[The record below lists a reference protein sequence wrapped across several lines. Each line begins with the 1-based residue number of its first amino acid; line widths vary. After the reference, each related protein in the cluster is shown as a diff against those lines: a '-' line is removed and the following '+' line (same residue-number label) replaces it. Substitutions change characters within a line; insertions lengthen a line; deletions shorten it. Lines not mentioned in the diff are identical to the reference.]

1 MLQNREHIEIPIDS
15 RYGKITLYIDSLNSK
30 AQLFEEETPYPGE
43 SRYQL
48 QEGCIYSYELV
59 GEGVGEFQ
67 IADNNNEIITHHKSS
82 RHPSEGTI
90 STGIYVGQLTLRI
103 VRQDIAEEDD
113 VAKITLE
120 IRSTKADYESDYRR
134 MLDDIAEYSTDL
146 VLQQGSPV
154 NQHLEIDDSCSS
166 QTLYQRFSFIRSII
180 DSEAFS
186 EAVHKIIANPVRKWT
201 DTTIR
206 RNIVAARRL
215 TKSNIRQMISSVD
228 RIPLSE
234 KAQRGLSVPLTSVP
248 RNIDVSYK
256 CDTIDNQENQFV
268 KFVLRSFSMFCAD
281 LRDKQHAT
289 DRLKDEAVRTIM
301 QIDSYLDSQFFRQVS
316 MPTHLNMNSP
326 VLQRKEGY
334 REVLQ
339 AWLMFDL
346 AAKLNWEGGE
356 NVYEAG
362 KKNVAALYEYWLF
375 FKLMELVSEFFELN
389 KKDISELVTCDS
401 DMIDLDIKQGKMKVV
416 HGKHQTFSRLLNVAF
431 YYNRTFSKVSNDD
444 NAIKKAGSWTMSMR
458 PDYTLSLWPG
468 NISEE
473 EAEKEDLIVHIHF
486 DAKYRLN
493 KIALED
499 DTKNREELE
508 DELNSEKNAQEL
520 GIYKRADLLKMH
532 AYKDAIRRT
541 SGAYVLYPGTENREI
556 KGFHEII
563 PGLGAF
569 CVRPGHWHDDSL
581 YLKQFLSEVKAH
593 LLDRTSEREKL
604 SYYQYDVYKKPNA
617 NMVMESLPEPEGDNR
632 DFLPDEINVIIG
644 YCHKANIDF
653 LTSDDHHF
661 YNMRTE
667 GRGGAQ
673 SIDIKKL
680 TAKYIVLWNDED
692 GGWSQMFKLS
702 KAGPRVISE
711 KDFVGMGYKTT
722 GILKKMEKGMNLED
736 AIQCTSLDGF
746 YLLFKYDA
754 RNVLEKELQQYDW
767 DLKRL
772 SPKFG
777 KAPQVMTLDKL
788 MQFAVR
794 K

>member
-1 MLQNREHIEIPIDS
+1 MWHS
-15 RYGKITLYIDSLNSK
+15 
-30 AQLFEEETPYPGE
+30 
-43 SRYQL
+43 
-48 QEGCIYSYELV
+48 
-59 GEGVGEFQ
+59 
-67 IADNNNEIITHHKSS
+67 
-82 RHPSEGTI
+82 
-90 STGIYVGQLTLRI
+90 
-103 VRQDIAEEDD
+103 
-113 VAKITLE
+113 
-120 IRSTKADYESDYRR
+120 IR
-134 MLDDIAEYSTDL
+134 
-146 VLQQGSPV
+146 
-154 NQHLEIDDSCSS
+154 
-166 QTLYQRFSFIRSII
+166 
-180 DSEAFS
+180 
-186 EAVHKIIANPVRKWT
+186 
-201 DTTIR
+201 
-206 RNIVAARRL
+206 
-215 TKSNIRQMISSVD
+215 
-228 RIPLSE
+228 
-234 KAQRGLSVPLTSVP
+234 
-248 RNIDVSYK
+248 
-256 CDTIDNQENQFV
+256 
-268 KFVLRSFSMFCAD
+268 
-281 LRDKQHAT
+281 
-289 DRLKDEAVRTIM
+289 
-301 QIDSYLDSQFFRQVS
+301 
-316 MPTHLNMNSP
+316 
-326 VLQRKEGY
+326 
-334 REVLQ
+334 
-339 AWLMFDL
+339 
-346 AAKLNWEGGE
+346 
-356 NVYEAG
+356 
-362 KKNVAALYEYWLF
+362 
-375 FKLMELVSEFFELN
+375 
-389 KKDISELVTCDS
+389 
-401 DMIDLDIKQGKMKVV
+401 
-416 HGKHQTFSRLLNVAF
+416 
-431 YYNRTFSKVSNDD
+431 NRTFSKVSNDD